1 MAPTL
6 LLSTA
11 AALCCLSLVSSTDYE
26 TENHGHK
33 KPHQT
38 NLLFIMFDDLR
49 AELSIYGK
57 SGIISPN
64 FERLAARSVVFDNA
78 YCQISVCNPSRD
90 SLLTGLRP
98 DTVGTYGFQSS
109 YGTYKRHL
117 LLPTRLKR
125 SGYTTAGYG
134 KIRHWDGGDGSVWSE
149 NYNGNWYGYQGE
161 EWNFMNSSVMPDKVR
176 AEETFPDYIFAS
188 KAIEG
193 LQRLSKLNEYFMVS
207 VGFKMPHLAM
217 HVPYKYYDMYRSRVH
232 QWNATEAELRYPLT
246 SPVVS
251 YRCCADSYHYMNDE
265 GALKS
270 NRTYETRHI
279 NDTFPLTVHQEM
291 MWGYAAMVTFVDKQL
306 GRVLDAVD
314 ELELWGN
321 LTVVLTSD
329 HGMHNG
335 EKGIWCV
342 CMYACVLLESCVTS
356 LNDFDIMHVA
366 AATDLLRSNTSPWN
380 NIPALLIRVPFFYPR
395 FALLALLLFRFHALT
410 LYPNHVGKSGHYSMK
425 ARTSH

>member
-1 MAPTL
+1 MAWALFVATATL
-6 LLSTA
+6 SYVAVTHANISNENNKTA
-11 AALCCLSLVSSTDYE
+11 
-26 TENHGHK
+26 NHGHK

-49 AELSIYGK
+49 VELNSYGR

-64 FERLAARSVVFDNA
+64 FDRLAARSVVFDNA

-98 DTVGTYGFQSS
+98 DTVGTYAFQTS
-109 YGTYKRHL
+109 YNTYSDHM

-134 KIRHWDGGDGSVWSE
+134 KIRHWDGSDGDIWSE
-149 NYNGNWYGYQGE
+149 NYDGNWYGYQGE

-193 LQRLSKLNEYFMVS
+193 LQRLSKLSEYFMVS
-207 VGFKMPHLAM
+207 IGFKMPHLAM

-232 QWNATEAELRYPLT
+232 QWNATEAELRFPLT

-251 YRCCADSYHYMNDE
+251 YRCCADDFRYMREE
-265 GALKS
+265 GALKN
-270 NRTYETRHI
+270 NRTYHTRSI
-279 NDTFPLTVHQEM
+279 NNTFPLTVHQEM
-291 MWGYAAMVTFVDKQL
+291 MWGYAALITFVDKQL

-314 ELELWGN
+314 QLELWGN
-321 LTVVLTSD
+321 LTVVLTAD

-342 CMYACVLLESCVTS
+342 CVWVFCCMS
-356 LNDFDIMHVA
+356 H
-366 AATDLLRSNTSPWN
+366 R
-380 NIPALLIRVPFFYPR
+380 
-395 FALLALLLFRFHALT
+395 LT
-410 LYPNHVGKSGHYSMK
+410 P
-425 ARTSH
+425 